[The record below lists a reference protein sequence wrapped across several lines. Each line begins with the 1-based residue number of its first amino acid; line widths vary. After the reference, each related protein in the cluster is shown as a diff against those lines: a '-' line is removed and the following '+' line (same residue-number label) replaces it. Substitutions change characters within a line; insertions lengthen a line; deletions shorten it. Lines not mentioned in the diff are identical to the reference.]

1 MLLRLRVRLP
11 DRPGS
16 LGQVARTLGVTG
28 ADIVQ
33 MLVLERVG
41 GRAVDD
47 FTVIWPAAAPV
58 DRILAGLGAI
68 PGVVVE
74 GVWRSIGAP
83 AVGGADAEL
92 VGQVAANP
100 SDGIATLADAVPGL
114 LSADWAAVLAVAA
127 DWARGTAAEP
137 VHGPG
142 VVYAT
147 WRAPRPLHPPE
158 VTPLRPRAFDGP
170 DGARY
175 AASPFGRAGLVLL
188 AARGGEA
195 SAEPELPPPAFH
207 VTEID
212 RLAQLV
218 RASALVL
225 GERLERAGPEHPGP
239 EHPGPEHPGPEHPGP
254 EHLGPEHS
262 GPEHPGAPHQA
273 ASWPVNPAHRLATV
287 PDH

>member
-33 MLVLERVG
+33 MVVLERIG

-58 DRILAGLGAI
+58 DRILAGLAAI
-68 PGVVVE
+68 PGVIVE
-74 GVWRSIGAP
+74 GVWRSVGAP

-100 SDGIATLADAVPGL
+100 SDGIATLVDAVPGL
-114 LSADWAAVLAVAA
+114 LSADWAAVLSVAA
-127 DWARGTAAEP
+127 DWARPDEETAPA
-137 VHGPG
+137 VIC
-142 VVYAT
+142 AS
-147 WRAPRPLHPPE
+147 WQAPHALRVPE
-158 VTPLRPRAFDGP
+158 VTPLRPRSFEGSAGD
-170 DGARY
+170 RY
-175 AASPFGRAGLVLL
+175 ATAPFGRAGLVLL
-188 AARGGEA
+188 VAREA
-195 SAEPELPPPAFH
+195 QRAPAFH
-207 VTEID
+207 VTEVD

-225 GERLERAGPEHPGP
+225 GGRLDQVTGPAR
-239 EHPGPEHPGPEHPGP
+239 
-254 EHLGPEHS
+254 S
-262 GPEHPGAPHQA
+262 AD
-273 ASWPVNPAHRLATV
+273 WPVNRAARFAVIDT
-287 PDH
+287 